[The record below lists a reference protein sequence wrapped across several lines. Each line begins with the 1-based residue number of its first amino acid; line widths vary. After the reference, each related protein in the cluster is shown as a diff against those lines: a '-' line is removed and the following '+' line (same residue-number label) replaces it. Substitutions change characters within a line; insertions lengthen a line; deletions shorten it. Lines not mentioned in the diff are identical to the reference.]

1 MQVISRPDT
10 WWRCGSSICEAHKSG
25 AHFYS
30 RAQSHCCLATVA
42 ASQREGRPVWRVIN
56 AAYGCTPARS
66 CYYQV
71 SHFGCL
77 SSSLWTGTGWLLLRL
92 LLFTPHSGQ
101 SQLSRKTV
109 KNMNSACRE
118 WSNQITLQADLL
130 LTEASWC
137 QSEAHREWLRN
148 KTLCKCR
155 LQTLILYRCCRARV
169 TASVT
174 ARVTARVTS
183 TLTYKAS
190 KRVWAQPSVLHLK
203 RWVHILHAWCSR

>member
-1 MQVISRPDT
+1 MPCMAAHQLALVIIKFHTLDVCLHL
-10 WWRCGSSICEAHKSG
+10 CGREQG
-25 AHFYS
+25 G
-30 RAQSHCCLATVA
+30 CCSA
-42 ASQREGRPVWRVIN
+42 
-56 AAYGCTPARS
+56 
-66 CYYQV
+66 
-71 SHFGCL
+71 F
-77 SSSLWTGTGWLLLRL
+77 SSS
-92 LLFTPHSGQ
+92 PHTVGRVNCPIRIQ
-101 SQLSRKTV
+101 SKTV

-174 ARVTARVTS
+174 A
-183 TLTYKAS
+183 TLTYKDS

-203 RWVHILHAWCSR
+203 RWVDILYASCSR

>member
-10 WWRCGSSICEAHKSG
+10 WWRCGSSVCEAHKSG

-30 RAQSHCCLATVA
+30 RPQSHCCLATAA
-42 ASQREGRPVWRVIN
+42 ASQRKGRPYGGWLMPRMAAHQLALVIIKFHTLDVCLHLCGREQG
-56 AAYGCTPARS
+56 GCCSA
-66 CYYQV
+66 
-71 SHFGCL
+71 F
-77 SSSLWTGTGWLLLRL
+77 SSS
-92 LLFTPHSGQ
+92 PHTVGRVNCPIRIQ
-101 SQLSRKTV
+101 SKTV

-155 LQTLILYRCCRARV
+155 LQTLIWYRCCRA
-169 TASVT
+169 
-174 ARVTARVTS
+174 
-183 TLTYKAS
+183 
-190 KRVWAQPSVLHLK
+190 
-203 RWVHILHAWCSR
+203 SRQRHRQRHHHFDL